1 LDRLWHERY
10 GVPERQSIPLR
21 GHKEI
26 ENIVPRRLITDQL
39 AGSAA
44 LKSSVITTKRLE
56 FKRI

>member
-1 LDRLWHERY
+1 
-10 GVPERQSIPLR
+10 VPERQSIRLR
-21 GHKEI
+21 GHKEL

-44 LKSSVITTKRLE
+44 LKSSVITPKWLE